1 VLYKGKLGENRKEK
15 KYENEK
21 QNIRHQ
27 RDRTINWRH
36 VSMLDRTQRPG
47 QTRHQHSLK
56 YKCRKSKYI
65 VVTYINKTI
74 RSHLV

>member
-1 VLYKGKLGENRKEK
+1 MTLTLTFANRKVLYKGKLGKNRKEK

-27 RDRTINWRH
+27 RDRTINWQH

-47 QTRHQHSLK
+47 QTRHQHSLR
-56 YKCRKSKYI
+56 YKCIYSGDI
-65 VVTYINKTI
+65 
-74 RSHLV
+74 